1 VPERTEG
8 SIEIDA
14 SPPEIMEVI
23 SDFESYPEWADGIKA
38 ARIGSRDDQGRPA
51 EVSFEFAAMGF
62 DAAYTLVYEYSPD
75 HGGVSWTTKEASG
88 AVKDVE
94 GEYVLE
100 AENGDTTVTY
110 RLAVELGVPLP
121 GFLKRRADKQ
131 AIKTAL
137 DGLKKRV
144 EGGPG
149 GSSP

>member
-1 VPERTEG
+1 MAERTEG
-8 SIEIDA
+8 SIEIEA

-23 SDFESYPEWADGIKA
+23 TDFESYPEWAEGIRSAKIE
-38 ARIGSRDDQGRPA
+38 RRDDQGRPA
-51 EVSFEFAAMGF
+51 EVSFEFSAMGF
-62 DAAYTLVYEYSPD
+62 DAAYTLAYEYEPD
-75 HGGVSWTTKEASG
+75 HGGVSWTTVEASG

-94 GEYVLE
+94 GQYALR

-110 RLAVELGVPLP
+110 RLAVEVGVPLP

-144 EGGPG
+144 EEGP
-149 GSSP
+149 